1 MEEALPPAENP
12 QPILT
17 PPAEPSA
24 GPEPARPFATASESS
39 GGGVASAPYRGVWR
53 PADAQMFRRVAPR
66 TTPLSLLALVGLLAF
81 VAVVDAT
88 LFRANGGGVAVAGTG
103 VLAALL
109 SYLAASRRRVGGAA
123 LVALVAVLALA
134 GSVAYTG
141 SVLAGGLLP
150 VAVFAFARALRGAP
164 LAAAP
169 LIDGLFATLPALPT
183 RVEALFR
190 AVSRLIPRVG
200 AGGGALRIVVPALAV
215 AVFLP
220 LFALANPHVGEALH
234 GIFQALGG
242 LVSGHALARIFLALC
257 LLVPAS
263 YLAKPTGFS
272 RVRPPQATP
281 TDPLVDG
288 DVAIALNTFRAL
300 SALFAA
306 FVVIDVATLAS
317 VPAAPGVGAQLRAHA
332 GVTWL
337 VVVLVLV
344 LGVVALLVRPARLAA
359 TATDIR
365 RRIVVHTL
373 VFLGLAGA
381 IGLLAVARMGLH
393 LLASGLS
400 DLRIVGAIG
409 IAIVFGALAAIGR
422 RARGSVEDAVP
433 FTDRWLAGR
442 LADLAAIGLVV
453 YAVLPTHRIS
463 AVVDAALI
471 ARGAAEPLIHLREL
485 GDHDEAIYPI
495 SKLLYHHDARVR
507 LIAARAVTRNA
518 STKYAPADATAHAD
532 AAALRGALAPRTDAL
547 LRGYGGCLDSALLD
561 LTTQINFLGDPA
573 AVAPDP
579 WLWADCREPKA
590 DGERAY

>member
-1 MEEALPPAENP
+1 MEEALPPAESP

-24 GPEPARPFATASESS
+24 SPEQ
-39 GGGVASAPYRGVWR
+39 APYRGVWR
-53 PADAQMFRRVAPR
+53 PADLRTFRRVAPR
-66 TTPLSLLALVGLLAF
+66 TTPLSLVGLGGLFALVA
-81 VAVVDAT
+81 AVDAT
-88 LFRANGGGVAVAGTG
+88 LFRADAGGVAVAGTG
-103 VLAALL
+103 VLAALV
-109 SYLAASRRRVGGAA
+109 SYLAATRRRVGGAA
-123 LVALVAVLALA
+123 LVALFAVLALA

-141 SVLAGGLLP
+141 SVLAGVLLP
-150 VAVFAFARALRGAP
+150 VAVFAFARALRGVP

-169 LIDGLFATLPALPT
+169 LIEGLFATLPALPT
-183 RVEALFR
+183 RMDALFR
-190 AVSRLIPRVG
+190 GVSRLIPRVG
-200 AGGGALRIVVPALAV
+200 AGGGALRIVVPTLAV
-215 AVFLP
+215 ALFLP

-234 GIFQALGG
+234 GIFEALGG
-242 LVSGHALARIFLALC
+242 LVSGQAVARIVLALC
-257 LLVPAS
+257 LLIPAI

-272 RVRPPQATP
+272 RMRSPHATP
-281 TDPLVDG
+281 SDPLVDG

-359 TATDIR
+359 TAADVR

-422 RARGSVEDAVP
+422 RAQGSVDDAVP
-433 FTDRWLAGR
+433 YTDRWLSGR

-463 AVVDAALI
+463 ATVDAALI

-485 GDHDEAIYPI
+485 GAHDEAIYPI

-518 STKYAPADATAHAD
+518 ATKYAPADATAHAD

-547 LRGYGGCLDSALLD
+547 LRGYGGCLDNALLD

-579 WLWADCREPKA
+579 WLWADCRERNDA
-590 DGERAY
+590 ERAY